1 MTHSWKSEY
10 ARYMREQ
17 NLAGSN
23 KASSYIRAL
32 DLLEELLSQ
41 RPALFSSFKS
51 VWNAPVEQL
60 REFYPFILEQQKLG
74 NAGIFSGHESPSY
87 WKYNFYSAAIR
98 SLIEFAIVHGHEE
111 RLWKIYQNTAVDA
124 ATLARQLDEQP
135 LDEAAELVEDKTV
148 DFTTKEGKEVLRTVK
163 ARVNQEFF
171 RKMILHNYHHRCCIT
186 GIPVPEVLRASHIIP
201 WSEDEANRM
210 NPANGLCFSATFD
223 VAFDRHLITLD
234 EKYRLK
240 FSPSLK
246 DYYAD
251 DAFKQLFARY
261 EGQQIVMPSSHP
273 PSEDFLLHHRKRTI
287 KPTFWSESA

>member
-1 MTHSWKSEY
+1 MMRSWKSEY

-41 RPALFSSFKS
+41 RPALFPSFQS
-51 VWNAPVEQL
+51 VWSAPVEQL
-60 REFYPFILEQQKLG
+60 RDFYPFILEQQKLG
-74 NAGIFSGHESPSY
+74 DSGIFSGHESPSY

-98 SLIEFAIVHGHEE
+98 SLIEFAIVHGHEQ
-111 RLWKIYQNTAVDA
+111 RLWTIYENAQVDA

-148 DFTTKEGKEVLRTVK
+148 NFATKEGKEVLRTIK
-163 ARVNQEFF
+163 ARVNQAFF
-171 RKMILHNYHHRCCIT
+171 RKMVLHNYHHRCCIT

-210 NPANGLCFSATFD
+210 NPANGLCLSATYD
-223 VAFDRHLITLD
+223 AAFDAHLISFD
-234 EKYRLK
+234 ESMRLVL
-240 FSPSLK
+240 SPNLREYLNDESFTK
-246 DYYAD
+246 H
-251 DAFKQLFARY
+251 FKALEGMQARASRRY
-261 EGQQIVMPSSHP
+261 QPHSELMASHR
-273 PSEDFLLHHRKRTI
+273 DKLV
-287 KPTFWSESA
+287 A